1 MNAEAKQASLIIDST
16 AKAIANWTVEQQA
29 QIAPHLPDRYG
40 PNWRADW
47 VGHALSQVHLLAQA
61 VAVRSS
67 ALFAHSIRWHFES
80 FKARGV
86 DPTDLQ
92 QNLGCLKEVVAAE
105 LPPPIAGKTVE
116 FVSDAIKSLD
126 SPMGNLEAET
136 SVSPGMRTLVLKYL
150 EAILEGNRAAAESI
164 IVAAHQSGASVADIF
179 EQILAPAQQRLGWM
193 WHRGEISVADEHFG
207 SATTQSA
214 MSQLRL
220 HFRRLPGKGRSVIA
234 TSTPGDL
241 HEIGLRMVTDLFE
254 IDGWH
259 VTFLGANTP
268 IADIVELLE
277 RRRFDLLA
285 LSVST
290 ALTLRDAGELI
301 EAIRGTSVTAST
313 KVLIG
318 GPPFRVVHEIWR
330 ELGADGCAL
339 SAVEAV
345 TAGNRLVGGPSDK
358 PPKLS
363 QK

>member
-16 AKAIANWTVEQQA
+16 AKAIANWTVEQHA
-29 QIAPHLPDRYG
+29 QVAPHLSDRYG

-86 DPTDLQ
+86 HPTDLM
-92 QNLGCLKEVVAAE
+92 QNLDCLKGVLAAE
-105 LPPPIAGKTVE
+105 LPPPVARETVK
-116 FVSDAIKSLD
+116 FVADAAKSLD
-126 SPMGNLEAET
+126 SPVGHEAEPVAA
-136 SVSPGMRTLVLKYL
+136 SGMRTPVLKYL

-164 IVAAHQSGASVADIF
+164 IFAAHQSGVSVADIY
-179 EQILAPAQQRLGWM
+179 EKILAPAQQRLGWM
-193 WHRGEISVADEHFG
+193 WHHGEISVADEHFG
-207 SATTQSA
+207 SATTQSV
-214 MSQLRL
+214 MSQLRP
-220 HFRRLPGKGRSVIA
+220 HFQRLSDKGRSVVA

-241 HEIGLRMVTDLFE
+241 HEIGLRMVADFFE

-268 IADIVELLE
+268 IADVVELLG
-277 RRRFDLLA
+277 RRPFDLLA

-290 ALTLRDAGELI
+290 ALTLRDAGEMI
-301 EAIRGTSVTAST
+301 EVIRGTSATAAT
-313 KVLIG
+313 KVLVG

-330 ELGADGCAL
+330 ELGADERAL

-345 TAGNRLVGGPSDK
+345 AAGNRLVGRSNG
-358 PPKLS
+358 
-363 QK
+363 